1 MIKKKQFLYLMI
13 SQNKAVEREKEAE
26 QMRRKD
32 TIGFK
37 IRLIHNQIHK
47 TMEAKR
53 KVNEGDMTAMQCWM
67 MRFIKDR
74 DGEDI
79 YQRDIE
85 KEFKISRATASN
97 MLSVMERKG
106 LVERLPVE
114 HDARLKKLVLTERA
128 RNMQEQA
135 ENDMR
140 QMEDVLVSGMSE
152 SEILQLKNALNRIL
166 ENLGVEQEGSTRCCG
181 PEDEWEKVKN
191 NKEKA

>member
-1 MIKKKQFLYLMI
+1 MI

>member
-1 MIKKKQFLYLMI
+1 MIYNGKKKQFLYLDN
-13 SQNKAVEREKEAE
+13 QNKTVEREKETK
-26 QMRRKD
+26 QMKRKD
-32 TIGFK
+32 TIGYK

-53 KVNEGDMTAMQCWM
+53 KENEGDLTAVQCWM

-97 MLSVMERKG
+97 MLSLMERKG
-106 LVERLPVE
+106 LIERLPVE

-128 RNMQEQA
+128 RDMQERA

-140 QMEDVLVSGMSE
+140 QMEDVLVQGMSE
-152 SEILQLKNALNRIL
+152 AEVRQLKETLDKML
-166 ENLGVEQEGSTRCCG
+166 VNLGVEQEEHTRCCG
-181 PEDEWEKVKN
+181 P
-191 NKEKA
+191 KEK

>member
-1 MIKKKQFLYLMI
+1 M
-13 SQNKAVEREKEAE
+13 EREKEAKK
-26 QMRRKD
+26 MKRKD
-32 TIGFK
+32 TIGYK

-53 KVNEGDMTAMQCWM
+53 KENEGDLTAVQCWM

-74 DGEDI
+74 EGEDI

-97 MLSVMERKG
+97 MLSLMERKG
-106 LVERLPVE
+106 LIERLPVE

-128 RNMQEQA
+128 RNMQERA
-135 ENDMR
+135 ESDMK
-140 QMEDVLVSGMSE
+140 QMEDVLVRGMSE
-152 SEILQLKNALNRIL
+152 AEILQLKNALNRIL
-166 ENLGVEQEGSTRCCG
+166 ENLGVEQEGNTRCCG
-181 PEDEWEKVKN
+181 PKEQWRQVKN

>member
-1 MIKKKQFLYLMI
+1 MTAVRQR
-13 SQNKAVEREKEAE
+13 SQERCGGEKKEAS
-26 QMRRKD
+26 MRRKD

-47 TMEAKR
+47 MMEAKR
-53 KVNEGDMTAMQCWM
+53 KENEGDLTGMQCWM

-74 DGEDI
+74 EGENV

-97 MLSVMERKG
+97 ILSVMERKG

-128 RNMQEQA
+128 RDMQERA
-135 ENDMR
+135 ERDMR
-140 QMEDVLVSGMSE
+140 EMEDRLVQGLSD
-152 SEILQLKNALNRIL
+152 SEIFQLKNALNRIL
-166 ENLGVEQEGSTRCCG
+166 ENLGVEEEHTGCCG
-181 PEDEWEKVKN
+181 SKEDGGV
-191 NKEKA
+191 